1 MVEAGFGRAACRR
14 TGCCLRVATLPA
26 ATSNLLVHRE
36 PLEEALRAAVGYL
49 EGPADAAMRYVMGWE
64 NESGQPIDAAGKRIR
79 PALCLFA
86 AEAAGGSIAA
96 AMPGAVAVELVH
108 NFSLVHDEVQDHDAE
123 RHHRPTVWAR
133 MGEGQAINIGDLLY
147 TRAIRALTDGAGESA
162 RRMRA
167 LGVLNIAIERMIR
180 GQWDDIAFEGRDDV
194 TIDDYL
200 AMVAGKTGALL
211 SAPLEIG
218 AILAGASPSVS
229 LALGRWGMHIGAAFQ
244 AQDDF
249 LGIWGDPGQTGKS
262 NTNDIARRKKTL
274 PIIHALGNPGA
285 ADVVR
290 RAYARDQLDDHD
302 VAAVAEALKAA
313 GSDSYCRER
322 AREQAA
328 EADDLLAVLEFD
340 DATRE
345 QFRAVAAYFVE
356 RDA

>member
-1 MVEAGFGRAACRR
+1 MVEAGCGRAACRYP
-14 TGCCLRVATLPA
+14 GCRLRVATLPA
-26 ATSNLLVHRE
+26 ATSSLLTHLE
-36 PLEEALRAAVGYL
+36 PLEEALRAAVGVL
-49 EGPADAAMRYVMGWE
+49 DAPADAAMRYVMGWE
-64 NESGQPIDAAGKRIR
+64 DEAGEPIDAAGKRIR

-86 AEAAGGSIAA
+86 AEAAGGSIAD

-123 RHHRPTVWAR
+123 RHHRPTLWAR
-133 MGEGQAINIGDLLY
+133 MGEGQAINLGDLLY
-147 TRAIRALTDGAGESA
+147 SRAIRALNDGPGDPA

-167 LGVLNIAIERMIR
+167 LGVLNTAIERMIR
-180 GQWDDIAFEGRDDV
+180 GQWDDIAFETREDV
-194 TIDDYL
+194 TIEDYL

-218 AILAGASPSVS
+218 AILAGAPSTVS
-229 LALGRWGMHIGAAFQ
+229 SALGRWGMHIGAAFQ

-274 PIIHALGNPGA
+274 PIVHALGSPQGP
-285 ADVVR
+285 VVR
-290 RAYARDQLDDHD
+290 RAYAKNHVDEGD
-302 VAAVAEALKAA
+302 VAAVAAALEAA
-313 GSDSYCRER
+313 GSDAYCRE
-322 AREQAA
+322 
-328 EADDLLAVLEFD
+328 
-340 DATRE
+340 RE